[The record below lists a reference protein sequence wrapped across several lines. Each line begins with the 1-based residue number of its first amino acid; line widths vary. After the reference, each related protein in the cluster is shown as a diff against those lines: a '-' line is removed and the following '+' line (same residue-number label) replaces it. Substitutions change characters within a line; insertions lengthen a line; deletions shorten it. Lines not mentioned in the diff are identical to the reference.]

1 MIPPTKTIFR
11 PTALTLALL
20 ALIGAAHAQSSSDL
34 GRVTVSGEG
43 DKLGTGLIVDEDAA
57 KAKSTVTKSQIE
69 KLRPSSSPFQA
80 LQHLPGVNTTSTDAT
95 GLFGGT
101 LRVRGFN
108 SDQMGFTVNGA
119 PLNDSGNFAVFP
131 QEYVDSENLCELY
144 VTQGATENDAPH
156 VGASGGNVGIA
167 TCGALAKPRVRLS
180 QSLGQL
186 DFRRTYLRVD
196 TGKIGD
202 FKSFVSVSKA
212 EVEKWKG
219 LGGANRLHV
228 DAAADYQIGESN
240 IGATILYNKAVNNNF
255 QNQSLQAYATRGYFS
270 DYATT
275 PPVHLTPV
283 NGTAQV
289 ESSANTY
296 YGYAINPFDN
306 YLLSGKAGIV
316 ITPSLRVDVEPY
328 YWYGYGTGGVQ
339 HTTLTET
346 SGTNRLGGGILD
358 VNGDG
363 DRLDT
368 VGVYRGSLTNTHRPG
383 VTTKLSYTLPGHRLM
398 AGFWYERARHR
409 QTAPAVR
416 IFNNGGIDDLWL
428 GDQQKLIHRQDGT
441 IYQNR
446 DQMTI
451 STGKAVFLQDTMDL
465 LDNKLVVI
473 PGVSW
478 RQINRNYTNYANEGT
493 NQGANYQISESFSKV
508 LPSLG
513 VTYKARDDIQLVAGV
528 SRNFRVPSNFEYQS
542 SVRGGTYV
550 NGALTGY
557 TLQFLRVKPESTWNF
572 DGGVRYKGSM
582 FKASAI
588 AFYSV
593 FKDRISS
600 SFDPITQTTSDTNVG
615 GSKAYGLEIE
625 AGTVPFYG
633 FSAYVSGTYTRS
645 KLEENLRTGATTYA
659 PTAGKQFPDTPKGM
673 AALALQWSQGP
684 YLVNLTTKY
693 TSPRTM
699 SLTNDFVLPGYT
711 VTDLNLAYQ
720 LPNFWIAKAP
730 IIRINV
736 SNLTDKRYY
745 YGNLGSGSAIGVNG
759 SPTTTTIANGAP
771 RFSSITFQADY

>member
-1 MIPPTKTIFR
+1 MTPHSKNLFR

-20 ALIGAAHAQSSSDL
+20 ALVGSVQAQSTSDL

-57 KAKSTVTKSQIE
+57 KAKSTVTKAQIE

-167 TCGALAKPRVRLS
+167 TCAAFAKPRLRFS

-186 DFRRTYLRVD
+186 DFRRTYVRVD
-196 TGKIGD
+196 TGLIGN

-212 EVEKWKG
+212 EVDKWKG
-219 LGGANRLHV
+219 KGGANRLHV

-240 IGATILYNKAVNNNF
+240 IGATLLYNKAVNNNF
-255 QNQSLQAYATRGYFS
+255 QTQTLQAYATRGYFS

-275 PPVHLTPV
+275 PPAHATPV
-283 NGTAQV
+283 AGTAQA
-289 ESSANTY
+289 ETAPLAY
-296 YGYAINPFDN
+296 YGYALNPFDN

-316 ITPSLRVDVEPY
+316 ITPAFRIDVEPY

-339 HTTLTET
+339 HTTLGET

-358 VNGDG
+358 INGDG

-368 VGVYRGSLTNTHRPG
+368 VAIYRGSLTQTNRPG
-383 VTTKLSYTLPGHRLM
+383 VTTKFSYTLPGHRIL

-409 QTAPAVR
+409 QTAPGVR
-416 IFNNGGIDDLWL
+416 FFNDGRIDDLWL
-428 GDQQKLIHRQDGT
+428 SDQQKLIHRQDGT

-451 STGKAVFLQDTMDL
+451 STGKAVFLQDTIDL

-478 RQINRNYTNYANEGT
+478 RQINRDYTNYANEGT
-493 NQGANYQISESFSKV
+493 NQGANYQISESFSKL

-513 VTYKARDDIQLVAGV
+513 ITFKPRDDIQLVAGV
-528 SRNFRVPSNFEYQS
+528 SRNFRVPSNFEYQG

-557 TLQFLRVKPESTWNF
+557 TLQFLRVKPESTWNV

-582 FKASAI
+582 FKAHAI
-588 AFYSV
+588 AFYSK

-600 SFDPITQTTSDTNVG
+600 SFDPVTQTSNDTNVG
-615 GSKAYGLEIE
+615 PSTAYGLELE
-625 AGTVPFYG
+625 LGTVPVAG

-645 KLEENLRTGATTYA
+645 KIEENLRTGATTFA

-693 TSPRTM
+693 NSPRTM

-711 VTDLNLAYQ
+711 ITDLNLAYQ

-730 IIRINV
+730 IIRVNV
-736 SNLTDKRYY
+736 SNITDKRYY
-745 YGNLGSGSAIGVNG
+745 YGNLGSGSQIAVNG
-759 SPTTTTIANGAP
+759 SPTITTIANGAP
-771 RFSSITFQADY
+771 RFASVTFQADY